1 MADFWLF
8 FVKKI
13 NSVTKKITHYL
24 SLLIKNIIYSSKKI
38 SKTGIDQIEIKK
50 LQWELKQNQEKLGSY
65 IYKCHKSDGTFDF
78 SNDVYFDQMIKK
90 IKENQNFINKKIKN

>member
-50 LQWELKQNQEKLGSY
+50 LQWELKQNQEKLGAY
-65 IYKCHKSDGTFDF
+65 IYKCQKLDGTFDF